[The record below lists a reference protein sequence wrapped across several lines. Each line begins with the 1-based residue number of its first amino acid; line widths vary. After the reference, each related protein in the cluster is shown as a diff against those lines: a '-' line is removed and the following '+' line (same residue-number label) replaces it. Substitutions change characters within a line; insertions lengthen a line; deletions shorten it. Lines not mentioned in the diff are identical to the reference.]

1 MTTAVKTATA
11 TVTIALLVATVAADT
26 NDLHAV
32 GGKCSSDKSQQGWTF
47 DSADNSI
54 KFGSTGCLSEPP
66 NWDTLDELVVVP
78 CVPGSKKQNFTFNA
92 STGLV
97 EHGTAG
103 CLALDTKVHDPNALR
118 LAITTCGG
126 RSNPSFTSPKELW
139 APATGGPLQTDDGA
153 QCISA
158 SSTRPSSWPV
168 ELYDLWTGHDAFVPT
183 GIYRIPSMV
192 TTNNGTLLAFA
203 QARAHSTDSTPSAL

>member
-1 MTTAVKTATA
+1 MST
-11 TVTIALLVATVAADT
+11 
-26 NDLHAV
+26 
-32 GGKCSSDKSQQGWTF
+32 GKCSSDKSQQGWTF

-103 CLALDTKVHDPNALR
+103 CLALDTKAHDPNALR

-126 RSNPSFTSPKELW
+126 R
-139 APATGGPLQTDDGA
+139 
-153 QCISA
+153 
-158 SSTRPSSWPV
+158 
-168 ELYDLWTGHDAFVPT
+168 
-183 GIYRIPSMV
+183 
-192 TTNNGTLLAFA
+192 
-203 QARAHSTDSTPSAL
+203 